1 MSNVN
6 ELRCP
11 FKHLKSLEE
20 RKIESKK
27 IRKKYPDRIPVI
39 VEKNENSD
47 IKEIDKNKY
56 LVPSDLSFSQF
67 VYIIRKRIQLHK
79 SQALFLF
86 VNNKLVPSNKSV
98 TEVYDSE
105 KDEDGFLYVIY
116 NNENTFG

>member
-1 MSNVN
+1 MSNIN

-27 IRKKYPDRIPVI
+27 IREKYPDRIPVI
-39 VEKNENSD
+39 VERNENSD

-79 SQALFLF
+79 SQSLFLF

-98 TEVYDSE
+98 TEIYHSD

>member
-27 IRKKYPDRIPVI
+27 IREKYPDRIPVI

-79 SQALFLF
+79 SQSLFLF
-86 VNNKLVPSNKSV
+86 VNNTLVPSNKSV
-98 TEVYDSE
+98 TEIYDSE

>member
-27 IRKKYPDRIPVI
+27 IREKYPDRIPVI

-79 SQALFLF
+79 SQSLFLF

-98 TEVYDSE
+98 TEIYDSD